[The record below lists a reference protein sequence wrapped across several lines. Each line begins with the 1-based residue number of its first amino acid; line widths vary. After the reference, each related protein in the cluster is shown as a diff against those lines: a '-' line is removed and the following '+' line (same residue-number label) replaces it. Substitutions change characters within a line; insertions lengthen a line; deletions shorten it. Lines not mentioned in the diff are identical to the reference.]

1 MLPFHPMD
9 DRPDRSTDEPDIQ
22 RLDYNYPAEL
32 PVSAHRDEILAALRA
47 HPVVI
52 VCGDTGSGKTT
63 QLPKMALEFGTS
75 LQQFHN
81 STITQSTQSRNPAIK
96 QFRIAC
102 TQPRRLAAVTM
113 AERVAHE
120 LKGEVGGLVG
130 YQHRFGRKISRET
143 CIKFMTDGVL
153 LAETRSDPLLRSYDV
168 IIVDEAH
175 ERSLNVDFL
184 LGILKRI
191 LSRRRDLKVIVSS
204 ATLDVQRFSQFFDNA
219 PVISVPGRLF
229 PIELVYRPPRED
241 DELDLPR
248 DVASAIATL
257 PPADDVL
264 VFLPGERDI
273 RETADALT
281 RLRGND
287 DVIPLLASLPATEQ
301 QRAFRPSP
309 RRRIILATNVA
320 ETSVTIPGIRCVVD
334 SGLARISRYVHRT
347 QVQRLQIEPI
357 SQASARQRAGRCG
370 RLGPGTCIRLYSEED
385 FNTRDAYTPP
395 EVLRSSLAGVILTML
410 DLRLGD
416 VERFP
421 FLDPPKPAMIHE
433 GLRELLELGA
443 ICHRQVTSSKFQVQ
457 GSGSRE
463 QDSETRICLTDIGRK
478 LAKIPVEPRLARMLL
493 AASDNA
499 ILPSTIPIVAA
510 MACDDPRRRPVD
522 EREKATQAHAP
533 FRVPGSDF
541 LGTLKLWTW
550 WHNTTSELSQS
561 KARALAKKTYLSYPK
576 MREWRDLVRQL
587 TDLSRRL
594 DLSFQEDFTPE
605 LDRFRVQEQ
614 GPKTKERHSLDD
626 WSARL
631 HMSLLSGLL
640 GRIGKYDPEERDY
653 RGAHGLR
660 FALHPSSVLTKKLK
674 LREERTAVVNAHKP
688 DAKQQRPESP
698 AWIMAGELVDT
709 TRLFARNA
717 AILDPAWVEPVAGP
731 ICRHSYHSPEWDEQ
745 SGFVR
750 ATEQVVLYGLVIV
763 PARRCDFSRVN
774 LPFAREIF
782 IRRGLV
788 DGDFPHPPPDVRQ
801 NNGLL
806 DALRKRAEK
815 SRHPEIFDVDR
826 LCAHFARILPPD
838 IASAPAL
845 RKWLGK
851 GRPDFVLKKSD
862 WWPSENLADTDFP
875 DSIRIGDVK
884 MALTYRNSPDNPEED
899 GITCTVRKSDAA
911 ALRLWPADWLVPGAL
926 PEKLAY
932 LLSTLPSAQRRVL
945 QPINDTI
952 AGLLARLKPGSEPLV
967 DAVRHAISEE
977 WGFRIAPETWNNLR
991 LPPHLRVRFRIRD
1004 DQNGRVLA
1012 ASRDLEEVLEAVG
1025 VGGESTVRS
1034 ISPSRGQ
1041 SSETSTSWTFG
1052 TIPEKTSDARAGWK
1066 LEHYPALHDEGETGV
1081 SLRLYADAKSAAAA
1095 HAAGVTRLYLL
1106 ALGNSIRASFR
1117 RKSLPLPGQLYL
1129 KSLDYEDA
1137 KINAD
1142 ILAGAVREVFVR
1154 NQPPVRTADDFE
1166 RRLREKKSVLGE
1178 TLAEMT
1184 RILTDAYTA
1193 AARIDDRLRE
1203 QGIPSETADAIQ
1215 TQLAWLIYRGFPKNV
1230 PLARLRHYKRYLK
1243 GAEIRLDR
1251 ARTNPIGDLS
1261 KEERIASYWQLY
1273 EDAVTGKSKVK
1284 FDPSALA
1291 EIRWL
1296 LEEYRVSVF
1305 AQELKTAE
1313 PVSPKRLDAKLAD
1326 AVVD

>member
-1 MLPFHPMD
+1 MD
-9 DRPDRSTDEPDIQ
+9 DRPDRSIDEPDIQ
-22 RLDYNYPAEL
+22 PLDYNYPAEL

-191 LSRRRDLKVIVSS
+191 LVRRRDLKVIVSS

-385 FNTRDAYTPP
+385 FKTRDAYTPP

-463 QDSETRICLTDIGRK
+463 QDSETRICLTDIGHK

-660 FALHPSSVLTKKLK
+660 FALHPSSALTKKLK

-788 DGDFPHPPPDVRQ
+788 DGDFPPPPPDVRQ

-806 DALRKRAEK
+806 DALRTRAEK

-1203 QGIPSETADAIQ
+1203 QGIPPETADAIQ

-1313 PVSPKRLDAKLAD
+1313 PVSSKRLDAKLAD

>member
-1 MLPFHPMD
+1 MD
-9 DRPDRSTDEPDIQ
+9 DQKKAMARAFGLI
-22 RLDYNYPAEL
+22 DYNYPPEL
-32 PVSAHRDEILAALRA
+32 PVSAHHDEILAALRD
-47 HPVVI
+47 HSVVI

-63 QLPKMALEFGTS
+63 QLPKMALEHLGGG
-75 LQQFHN
+75 
-81 STITQSTQSRNPAIK
+81 
-96 QFRIAC
+96 RIAC

-130 YQHRFGRKISRET
+130 YQHRFGRKVSRET
-143 CIKFMTDGVL
+143 CVKFMTDGVL
-153 LAETRSDPLLRSYDV
+153 LAETRSDPLLRTYDV

-191 LSRRRDLKVIVSS
+191 LARRHDLKVIVSS
-204 ATLDVQRFSQFFDNA
+204 ATLDVQRFSQFFAGA
-219 PVISVPGRLF
+219 PVIFVPGRLF
-229 PIELVYRPPRED
+229 PIEIVYRPPRED

-248 DVASAIATL
+248 DVASAVAVL
-257 PPADDVL
+257 PPMDDIL

-273 RETADALT
+273 RETADALE

-287 DVIPLLASLPATEQ
+287 DIIPLLASLPAAEQ
-301 QRAFRPSP
+301 QRAFRSSP

-320 ETSVTIPGIRCVVD
+320 ETSVTIPGIRCVID

-385 FNTRDAYTPP
+385 FNSRDAYTPP

-416 VERFP
+416 VDRFP

-443 ICHRQVTSSKFQVQ
+443 IWHDQRTTSEDW
-457 GSGSRE
+457 GAESRI
-463 QDSETRICLTDIGRK
+463 RLTDIGRK

-493 AASDNA
+493 AASDHA
-499 ILPSTIPIVAA
+499 ILPSAIPIVAA
-510 MACDDPRRRPVD
+510 MACDDPRRRPVE
-522 EREKATQAHAP
+522 ERERATQAHAP

-541 LGTLKLWTW
+541 LGTLSLWTW
-550 WHNTTSELSQS
+550 WQHETSELSQS

-587 TDLSRRL
+587 TDLAKRL

-605 LDRFRVQEQ
+605 LSRFRVREQ
-614 GPKTKERHSLDD
+614 GPKTKERHTLDD

-631 HMSLLSGLL
+631 HMALLSGLL
-640 GRIGKYDPEERDY
+640 GRIGKYDPEEREY

-674 LREERTAVVNAHKP
+674 SREERTTVVNAHRP
-688 DAKQQRPESP
+688 DTQKQRQESP

-709 TRLFARNA
+709 ARLFARNA
-717 AILDPAWVEPVAGP
+717 AMLDPAWVEPVAGP
-731 ICRHSYHSPEWDEQ
+731 ICRHSYHSPEWDGQ

-774 LPFAREIF
+774 LPLAREIF

-788 DGDFPHPPPDVRQ
+788 DGDFPHPPPEVRQ
-801 NNGLL
+801 NNNLL
-806 DALRKRAEK
+806 DALRRRAEK
-815 SRHPEIFDVDR
+815 SRHPEIFDINR
-826 LCAHFARILPPD
+826 LCAHFAQILPPD
-838 IASAPAL
+838 VASAPAL

-851 GRPDFVLKKSD
+851 DRQAFILKKSD
-862 WWPSENLADTDFP
+862 WWPAENLSDADFP

-884 MALTYRNSPDNPEED
+884 MALTYHNSPDNPEED

-911 ALRLWPADWLVPGAL
+911 ALNLWRADWLVPGAL

-932 LLSTLPSAQRRVL
+932 LISTLPSAQRRVL
-945 QPINDTI
+945 QPIEDTV
-952 AGLLARLKPGSEPLV
+952 AGLLSRLKPGSAPLI
-967 DAVRHAISEE
+967 DAVRHAIYEE
-977 WGFRIAPETWNNLR
+977 WGFRIAPEAWTNLR
-991 LPPHLRVRFRIRD
+991 LPPHLQVRFRIRD
-1004 DQNGRVLA
+1004 DQNGRILA
-1012 ASRDLEEVLEAVG
+1012 ASRNLDEVLDRVG
-1025 VGGESTVRS
+1025 IENKSIVRS
-1034 ISPSRGQ
+1034 IHTANKQSPGP
-1041 SSETSTSWTFG
+1041 STSWTFG
-1052 TIPEKTSDARAGWK
+1052 TIPEKTSDGQAGWK
-1066 LEHYPALHDEGETGV
+1066 LEHFPALHDDGEKGV
-1081 SLRLYADAKSAAAA
+1081 SLRLYADEKTAAAA

-1106 ALGNSIRASFR
+1106 ALGGSVRASFH
-1117 RKSLPLPGQLYL
+1117 RKSLSLPGQLYL

-1137 KINAD
+1137 QINAD

-1154 NQPPVRTADDFE
+1154 NQPPVRDTVEFE
-1166 RRLREKKSVLGE
+1166 RRLKANRGLLGE
-1178 TLAEMT
+1178 ALAEMT
-1184 RILTDAYTA
+1184 RILADSYAT
-1193 AARIDDRLRE
+1193 AARIDDGLRSS
-1203 QGIPSETADAIQ
+1203 GVPPETADAIQ
-1215 TQLAWLIYRGFPKNV
+1215 TQLAWLVYRGFPRTV

-1243 GAEIRLDR
+1243 GTEIRLER
-1251 ARTNPIGDLS
+1251 ARINPIGDLS
-1261 KEERIASYWQLY
+1261 KEERIAPYWQLY
-1273 EDAVTGKSKVK
+1273 EDAMTGKSKVK
-1284 FDPSALA
+1284 FDSAALV

-1296 LEEYRVSVF
+1296 LEEYRVSIF

-1313 PVSPKRLDAKLAD
+1313 PVSPKRLDARLAD